1 MFPFIIFT
9 MKKNENG
16 LWDKLQ
22 LPKDITHGSF
32 ILTAIGNEELYIENY
47 KGILEYNENCIRIQG
62 KNTYILIE
70 GRHLKIDHYTEED
83 MLIKGRIMSIQ
94 YPS

>member
-1 MFPFIIFT
+1 
-9 MKKNENG
+9 MKKNESG
-16 LWDKLQ
+16 LFEKLH
-22 LPKDITHGSF
+22 LPKDITQGAF

-47 KGILEYNENCIRIQG
+47 KGILEYTANCIRIQG

-70 GRHLKIDHYTEED
+70 GRNLTIDHYTEED
-83 MLIKGRIMSIQ
+83 MLIKGRIFSVQ